1 MTGEAPTTPAG
12 ALTDVGEKPAA
23 PADAPAYTVIKPK
36 ARAIGATSA
45 VALWG
50 LSGTVIAVEAS
61 INNGLPGIDI
71 VGLPD
76 ASVSEAR
83 KRVRAAVSNVG
94 LSLSAQRITVNLSP
108 GSVKKA
114 GTAFDLSIAVALL
127 AAEGAVNRD
136 SAASCVCIGELGLD
150 GRLHPV
156 NGVLPMVS
164 ALRKEGLRRVI
175 VPKANESEALLA
187 GDVDVRG
194 CISLA
199 DAVRVLGG
207 DVRPVDLVPV
217 ELSGRRAVE
226 PQRPGDLADVQGQD
240 DARWA
245 LEVAAAGGHHLLMS
259 GPPGAGKTM
268 LAGCLPGLLP
278 PLSPDEAVEACS
290 LQSLDGTLDPERGL
304 AAVPPFESPHHRT
317 TAAAM
322 VGGSKPGMIGVL
334 SKAHRGVLFLDE
346 APEFSRDVLEAM
358 RQPLESG
365 VCSIHRAWG
374 SVDLPAQFQLVL
386 AANPCPCGGSTGRQC
401 MCSPT
406 EKRRYRAKLS
416 GPLMDRVDIQLTV
429 QPISPA
435 DLHRKEKREA
445 SAEVAQRVAQAR
457 QVQAERYST
466 DGFSLNAR
474 APGSRLREIFHFTP
488 QETAHLDTALER
500 GTLSMRGYDR
510 VLRIAATIADLRG
523 IERPSRDEL
532 MAAAA
537 LRTQEQL

>member
-1 MTGEAPTTPAG
+1 MTGEAQA
-12 ALTDVGEKPAA
+12 PAA
-23 PADAPAYTVIKPK
+23 EAPFTRPDGPGDGSEAPAYTVIKPK

-50 LSGTVIAVEAS
+50 LSGTVVAVEAS

-114 GTAFDLSIAVALL
+114 GTAFDLGIAIALL
-127 AAEGAVNRD
+127 AAEGAVSRD
-136 SAASCVCIGELGLD
+136 SAQSCVCIGELGLD
-150 GRLHPV
+150 GRIHPV

-164 ALRKEGLRRVI
+164 ALQREGLCRVI
-175 VPKANESEALLA
+175 VPKANESEARLA

-207 DVRPVDLVPV
+207 HVRPVDLVPV
-217 ELSGRRAVE
+217 QLSGRRSAE

-278 PLSPDEAVEACS
+278 PLAPDEAVEACS
-290 LQSLDGTLDPERGL
+290 LQSLDGTFDPDRGL
-304 AAVPPFESPHHRT
+304 NAVPPFEAPHHRT

-346 APEFSRDVLEAM
+346 SCNGKCTSFSKEVTDGNEHEHDGASSRPERAARTSYAVGGIPGVHPDWTGRAVAGNEA
-358 RQPLESG
+358 
-365 VCSIHRAWG
+365 
-374 SVDLPAQFQLVL
+374 DLPVL
-386 AANPCPCGGSTGRQC
+386 AAVEVPQGQGRC
-401 MCSPT
+401 
-406 EKRRYRAKLS
+406 
-416 GPLMDRVDIQLTV
+416 DR
-429 QPISPA
+429 
-435 DLHRKEKREA
+435 
-445 SAEVAQRVAQAR
+445 
-457 QVQAERYST
+457 
-466 DGFSLNAR
+466 
-474 APGSRLREIFHFTP
+474 
-488 QETAHLDTALER
+488 
-500 GTLSMRGYDR
+500 
-510 VLRIAATIADLRG
+510 
-523 IERPSRDEL
+523 
-532 MAAAA
+532 AAAA
-537 LRTQEQL
+537 

>member
-1 MTGEAPTTPAG
+1 MTGEDG
-12 ALTDVGEKPAA
+12 RD
-23 PADAPAYTVIKPK
+23 DIAYTVVKPK
-36 ARAIGATSA
+36 TRSIGFTSA

-50 LSGTVIAVEAS
+50 LTGTVITVEAS
-61 INNGLPGIDI
+61 INSGLPGIDI

-83 KRVRAAVSNVG
+83 KRVRAAVANVG
-94 LSLSAQRITVNLSP
+94 LSLSAQRMTVNLSP

-127 AAEGAVNRD
+127 AAEGAVSRD
-136 SAASCVCIGELGLD
+136 SAALCVCIGELGLD

-164 ALRKEGLRRVI
+164 ALRRRGLNRVI
-175 VPKANESEALLA
+175 VPKANEAEARLA

-194 CISLA
+194 CVGLA

-207 DVRPVDLVPV
+207 SARPADAEPV
-217 ELSGRRAVE
+217 EPARRGRAEAE
-226 PQRPGDLADVQGQD
+226 PPGDLADVQGQD

-278 PLSPDEAVEACS
+278 KLAPDEAVEACS
-290 LQSLDGTLDPERGL
+290 LQSLDGTFDPSRGL
-304 AAVPPFESPHHRT
+304 DAMPPFEAPHHRT

-322 VGGSKPGMIGVL
+322 IGGSKPGMIGVL

-374 SVDLPAQFQLVL
+374 SVDFPAQFQLVL

-401 MCSPT
+401 MCTPL

-429 QPISPA
+429 LPISPA
-435 DLHRKEKREA
+435 DLHGRQKRES
-445 SAEVAQRVAQAR
+445 SAVVAARVAQAR
-457 QVQAERYST
+457 RRQADRYS
-466 DGFSLNAR
+466 GESFSLNAR
-474 APGSRLREIFHFTP
+474 APGSRLREIFRFTP
-488 QETAHLDTALER
+488 QETSHLDAALER

-510 VLRIAATIADLRG
+510 VLRIAATIADLRK
-523 IERPSRDEL
+523 IDRPGRDEL

-537 LRTQEQL
+537 LRTQEQS